1 MRVPAVAAPRAPDVL
16 LFSWNVDG
24 SIDAINLAC
33 SYLAGAGDFI
43 AAFQEVPREVDSA
56 YLSSAAGGKLV
67 VAHTLLF
74 EIANKKL
81 DDPDRYRQV
90 VLACSATFTAS
101 AQKAWDDARMVGA
114 TFTHAAG
121 AFGALKALAI
131 HAPSRGSS
139 QGARRIARA
148 IVARGY
154 VDDYL
159 AGSRGI
165 VMGDFNANP
174 YEAEMCSPECFF
186 ALRNGDE
193 LDVKR
198 AKQPLY
204 NPFWHWLAEK
214 PAGGR
219 ARGTLYYP
227 SDDSEFPWQCYDQI
241 LLSADLAE
249 NAGEPIIRC
258 DLPRG
263 GEPQLLTKKHD
274 DARPKGKPYSDHL
287 PIELG
292 LRLSDGDDP

>member
-1 MRVPAVAAPRAPDVL
+1 MMVPAVAASRASDVL
-16 LFSWNVDG
+16 LFSWNVGG

-56 YLSSAAGGKLV
+56 YLSSAADGKLV
-67 VAHTLLF
+67 VARSF
-74 EIANKKL
+74 SYEIANKKL

-90 VLACSATFTAS
+90 VLACSATFTVS
-101 AQKAWDDARMVGA
+101 ARTAWADARMVGA

-121 AFGALKALAI
+121 ALGKLKALAI

-148 IVARGY
+148 IVARRY
-154 VDDYL
+154 VDEYL
-159 AGSRGI
+159 EGSRGL

-174 YEAEMCSPECFF
+174 YETEMCSPECFF
-186 ALRNGDE
+186 ALRNRDE
-193 LDVKR
+193 LDAKR

-204 NPFWHWLAEK
+204 NPFWRWLAEE

-219 ARGTLYYP
+219 ARGTLHYP

-241 LLSADLAE
+241 LLSSDLAE
-249 NAGEPIIRC
+249 NAGEALIRC
-258 DLPRG
+258 DLPKGGDPHEEARRPPTQGETLQRPPAHRARAAPLRRG
-263 GEPQLLTKKHD
+263 
-274 DARPKGKPYSDHL
+274 
-287 PIELG
+287 
-292 LRLSDGDDP
+292 